1 MLLSEAE
8 PNKST
13 SDDYIRPD
21 QTNLKISVATK
32 SNTSWSKTFDL
43 NGSVLKNEG
52 AYYQYWILFRFIVL
66 SFWGFTLNIIYLT
79 IVHIPGMD
87 SVYTE
92 QLNLQNSRQ
101 VGIPIKEGLTKFYFL
116 ATGWG
121 CATLQVTYNIQC
133 IVKMNI
139 ESIM

>member
-1 MLLSEAE
+1 MSNIDMLLSEAE

-52 AYYQYWILFRFIVL
+52 AYYQY
-66 SFWGFTLNIIYLT
+66 
-79 IVHIPGMD
+79 
-87 SVYTE
+87 
-92 QLNLQNSRQ
+92 
-101 VGIPIKEGLTKFYFL
+101 
-116 ATGWG
+116 
-121 CATLQVTYNIQC
+121 
-133 IVKMNI
+133 
-139 ESIM
+139 